1 MGGKIKQQDKS
12 GFRKRCEPW
21 QHCHGNG
28 GPASACCSLAQA
40 PWAPW
45 HTVIQDG
52 EGWCHGETV
61 LFLLEV
67 SRGHRR
73 CSGSWWQG
81 EREAAVGHKSL
92 LGRIQPPVPP
102 LCPPHQQLPA
112 WLLLDGARRPWGRLV
127 MLLDSRDS
135 PLGKNTEAWAVLEFP
150 QGVKPG
156 TFVCL
161 SSQPNTS
168 RVLHPPLG
176 QHPQLSSWSQQ
187 LLSIPTP
194 FSQLPACQASLGRHR
209 KLCPRGAI
217 AVPQFLPCWWLWPG
231 FGSHPAPRAFSLLQ
245 LLIAELWVQQ
255 GEGQREWVP
264 WGSGS
269 GVGMCLGGD
278 VADRG
283 SVGSSVGCTLSKAG
297 SRD

>member
-12 GFRKRCEPW
+12 GFRKRCEHW

-112 WLLLDGARRPWGRLV
+112 WLLLDGAHRPWGRLV

-135 PLGKNTEAWAVLEFP
+135 PLGKKHRGLGCVGIPPRGETWNLCMFLIPTKHIQGPAPSPGPTPTAFLLVTAAPEHPNPLFPAACLPGFTWKAQKALSQRGHRSAPIPALLVAVARVWLP
-150 QGVKPG
+150 P
-156 TFVCL
+156 
-161 SSQPNTS
+161 SSQGFQPAPAPDCRAVGPAGRGTAGMG
-168 RVLHPPLG
+168 PLG
-176 QHPQLSSWSQQ
+176 Q
-187 LLSIPTP
+187 
-194 FSQLPACQASLGRHR
+194 R
-209 KLCPRGAI
+209 
-217 AVPQFLPCWWLWPG
+217 
-231 FGSHPAPRAFSLLQ
+231 
-245 LLIAELWVQQ
+245 
-255 GEGQREWVP
+255 QR
-264 WGSGS
+264 
-269 GVGMCLGGD
+269 GGD
-278 VADRG
+278 VFG
-283 SVGSSVGCTLSKAG
+283 WGC
-297 SRD
+297 R